1 MDIREFFGAVK
12 EVKLEAKE
20 KPYPHGMACPVCG
33 KIVKE
38 VVNADSRFRWPPR
51 LRVYC
56 AGCDWRTYRVR
67 LVGKGW

>member
-1 MDIREFFGAVK
+1 MSGLFETIGELRGLEK
-12 EVKLEAKE
+12 KLKR
-20 KPYPHGMACPVCG
+20 PYPHGMACPACG

-38 VVNADSRFRWPPR
+38 AADADPRFHWPPR

-56 AGCDWRTYRVR
+56 EDCDWQTYRVR